1 MSKKSFVLVTTLVF
15 LSAFLALA
23 LALGIIF
30 WGELTSGREVTSSVR
45 AVYIADSGIEEV
57 LSTRTGTLAVPP
69 ECTCPNFCPL
79 FGGKYCAQ
87 IKNKDEDKDE
97 DGCTAE
103 NFCIKAVGEY
113 GGTRRSIEVSF

>member
-57 LSTRTGTLAVPP
+57 LSTRTRPEGLGVPSG
-69 ECTCPNFCPL
+69 CQCPNFCPL

-87 IKNKDEDKDE
+87 IKNAGEG
-97 DGCTAE
+97 GCTAE